1 MPILLLLSPLSR
13 APPPPAE
20 EIKKEM
26 NFSDKNIAE
35 TLKWKDSDRLEW
47 TIDRTPSCQQAGTD
61 VATGRQDHHLW
72 ASGAS

>member
-47 TIDRTPSCQQAGTD
+47 TIIWMQNFQIREHPTFT
-61 VATGRQDHHLW
+61 
-72 ASGAS
+72 